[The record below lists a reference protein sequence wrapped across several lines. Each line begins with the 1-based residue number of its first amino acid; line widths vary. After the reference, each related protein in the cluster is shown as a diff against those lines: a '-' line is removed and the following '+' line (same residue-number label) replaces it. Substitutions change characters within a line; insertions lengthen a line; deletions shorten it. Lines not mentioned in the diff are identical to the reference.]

1 MFEKLKTIQR
11 TTVYG
16 KRKNNQNKK
25 FIKVYKFSKYRAK
38 KVEIDNI
45 KFDSEKEAKRYLQL
59 KELQNNNKISNLRLQ
74 VKFELIPKQ
83 TDTNNK
89 FKYHQI
95 SYIADFVYYNNETN
109 EEVIEDVKGYKTPEY
124 KLKKKL
130 FYYRYKKDI
139 VEV

>member
-1 MFEKLKTIQR
+1 M
-11 TTVYG
+11 
-16 KRKNNQNKK
+16 
-25 FIKVYKFSKYRAK
+25 YKFSKYRAK